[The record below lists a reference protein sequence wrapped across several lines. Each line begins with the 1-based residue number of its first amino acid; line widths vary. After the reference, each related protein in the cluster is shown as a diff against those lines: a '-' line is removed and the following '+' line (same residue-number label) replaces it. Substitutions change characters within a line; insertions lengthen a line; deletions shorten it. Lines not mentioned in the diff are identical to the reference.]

1 MMYILGLGGQDR
13 SDIIL
18 IFVFSSVS
26 KMYGYYL
33 SS

>member
-1 MMYILGLGGQDR
+1 MMYILGLGGQD
-13 SDIIL
+13 SIL
-18 IFVFSSVS
+18 IFVFSSGS